1 MIDMIKAKGK
11 GLKRPI
17 RNRYG
22 NIDIAI
28 DNDVERSYPLHI
40 YQLYAD
46 VLETTETKAK
56 KKTDS
61 KNDPKND
68 PKPDPIEEVKDGQ

>member
-1 MIDMIKAKGK
+1 MSDTIKAKGK
-11 GLKRPI
+11 GLTKPI

-22 NIDIAI
+22 NISIAI
-28 DNDVERSYPLHI
+28 DNDVERTYPLHI

-56 KKTDS
+56 KKSDP

-68 PKPDPIEEVKDGQ
+68 PIEEVHDGQ

>member
-1 MIDMIKAKGK
+1 MTDMIKAKGK
-11 GLKRPI
+11 GLTRPI

-40 YQLYAD
+40 YQLYAN
-46 VLETTETKAK
+46 VLETTETKSK
-56 KKTDS
+56 KKAE
-61 KNDPKND
+61 
-68 PKPDPIEEVKDGQ
+68 PKPEPIEEAHDGQ